1 MDKKILIFVL
11 ATATTVLGQRD
22 LYRPAP
28 AAQNNQAQER
38 AYLDNQGQERAYDY
52 NDYEDYSPGQSAP
65 AASATTG
72 ERGRAPPKQTGPSLN
87 TFAYQTDCKSRE
99 RTLPHEKY
107 CDHFY
112 QLNGCSG
119 SDDQAILRSC
129 PNGLVYTGTG
139 RNGLIGVCDY
149 PHRSECSG
157 QERHNPPIST
167 EHCDWLYGIFGHET
181 SCTRYWTCWNGT
193 ATEQFCIG
201 GLLYNEETHAC
212 DWPQNVGGCQKHPL
226 CKDDPNGNV
235 PLGKSCNRYWAC
247 QGGYPRLQR
256 CPAMLVFDKNRKRC
270 TAPPTEDCE
279 VPATTPPTEEDN
291 NRNNGN
297 NQFTGQGRGQGRP
310 QPSDPVPE
318 SRRRFQTQLENNS
331 PRQQQQQSQPQLPF
345 DLPQGATLLQRPP
358 Q

>member
-1 MDKKILIFVL
+1 MDKHILILVL
-11 ATATTVLGQRD
+11 ATATTTVLGQRD
-22 LYRPAP
+22 LYRPA
-28 AAQNNQAQER
+28 QNGPPAQER
-38 AYLDNQGQERAYDY
+38 AYLDY
-52 NDYEDYSPGQSAP
+52 NEYEDYSAP
-65 AASATTG
+65 AAASATTG
-72 ERGRAPPKQTGPSLN
+72 DRGRLPPSKPLGPSIN
-87 TFAYQTDCKSRE
+87 SYYQTDCKSRE

-129 PNGLVYTGTG
+129 PNGLIYTGNG
-139 RNGLIGVCDY
+139 RSGLIGVCDY
-149 PHRSECSG
+149 PHRVDCVGS
-157 QERHNPPIST
+157 ERHNPPIST

-270 TAPPTEDCE
+270 VSPPTEDCD
-279 VPATTPPTEEDN
+279 VPQTTPAPEEDESQGGN
-291 NRNNGN
+291 FNG
-297 NQFTGQGRGQGRP
+297 GGRGGRP
-310 QPSDPVPE
+310 QQRERDPSPE
-318 SRRRFQTQLENNS
+318 NRRRFQTLD
-331 PRQQQQQSQPQLPF
+331 PGPGQQSSPPQGLPF
-345 DLPQGATLLQRPP
+345 DLPSGATLLQRPN

>member
-1 MDKKILIFVL
+1 MDKHILIFVL

-22 LYRPAP
+22 LYRPAAP
-28 AAQNNQAQER
+28 APQAQER
-38 AYLDNQGQERAYDY
+38 AYLDY
-52 NDYEDYSPGQSAP
+52 NDYDDYSPQVAP

-72 ERGRAPPKQTGPSLN
+72 ERGRSPPKQSGPSLN
-87 TFAYQTDCKSRE
+87 QYSYQTDCKTRE

-157 QERHNPPIST
+157 AERHNPPIST

-270 TAPPTEDCE
+270 VSPPTEDCD
-279 VPATTPPTEEDN
+279 VPATTPPTEEEEQ
-291 NRNNGN
+291 GN
-297 NQFTGQGRGQGRP
+297 NFTGQGRGSRP
-310 QPSDPVPE
+310 QQREPVPE
-318 SRRRFQTQLENNS
+318 NRRRFQTLDDG
-331 PRQQQQQSQPQLPF
+331 PRPQSQPQGLPF
-345 DLPQGATLLQRPP
+345 DLPSGATLLQRPP
-358 Q
+358 PQ

>member
-1 MDKKILIFVL
+1 MDKHILILVL

-22 LYRPAP
+22 LYRPAAGPP
-28 AAQNNQAQER
+28 AAQER
-38 AYLDNQGQERAYDY
+38 AIYDY
-52 NDYEDYSPGQSAP
+52 TDYEDYSPQVVP
-65 AASATTG
+65 AAAEIATSG
-72 ERGRAPPKQTGPSLN
+72 ERGRLPPKQSGPSIN
-87 TFAYQTDCKSRE
+87 SYYQTDCKARE

-119 SDDQAILRSC
+119 SDDQAILRAC
-129 PNGLVYTGTG
+129 PNGLTYTGNG
-139 RNGLIGVCDY
+139 RSGLIGVCDY
-149 PHRSECSG
+149 PHRAECIGS
-157 QERHNPPIST
+157 ERHNPPIST

-270 TAPPTEDCE
+270 TAPPTEDCD
-279 VPATTPPTEEDN
+279 VPATTPPTEEEQN
-291 NRNNGN
+291 NRDGGN
-297 NQFTGQGRGQGRP
+297 NNFTGQGRGQGRP
-310 QPSDPVPE
+310 QPRDPVPE
-318 SRRRFQTQLENNS
+318 NRRRFQTQEEG
-331 PRQQQQQSQPQLPF
+331 QQQQRRPPQSQGLPF
-345 DLPQGATLLQRPP
+345 DLPSGATLLQRPD